1 MSQLI
6 RSLWSDEQGQDIAE
20 YAVMLA
26 VILVLVVGTVRLIGS
41 NSNNAFSSVA
51 SSLPVRCSKSNKF
64 VAAYIARR
72 DPMTRFAPRFA
83 FAVYYR
89 FTWRAAAAQLGG
101 KMSL

>member
-1 MSQLI
+1 MSKLI
-6 RSLWSDEQGQDIAE
+6 RTLWTEDAGQDIAE

-41 NSNNAFSSVA
+41 NSNNAFSRVA
-51 SSLPVRCSKSNKF
+51 SSLQKVHPGYRTSKF
-64 VAAYIARR
+64 AYIARR

-101 KMSL
+101 K